1 MKSKIYLRFV
11 LLCGINILFTLVYAK
26 QDMLAD
32 YRPNF
37 SDYFVPAYLSHSDNP
52 FNSMNI
58 NVTAATLDIGDGALD
73 LVAGDEIG
81 IFDGSVCVGA
91 GVVET
96 TISNDNILTIAVSAQ
111 DSDWPAGIGFTAGS
125 TISYHFWDAS
135 AGIETIGVTAAYLQG
150 DEVFNPLGSSYMTL
164 SARSCAYSDQET
176 CGDGS
181 CVADS
186 HDCPDEVTPGC
197 MTSTACNYNADA
209 TEDDGNC
216 VSVDGVCE
224 ECVDGVI
231 VDNDADDDGT
241 CNADEVAGCTDSHAC
256 NYDAAAE
263 FDDGSCA
270 TACDSCDDDGTLI
283 VNGALDGVCE
293 TCVNGFIV
301 DNDDDDDDE
310 CNLSSGYM
318 VSNIPTGFTITNIFP
333 NPFNPVTT
341 ISYGI
346 PENAAVKIL
355 IYNIVGEEIA
365 TLVNTYQ
372 TAGNHSVIWNA
383 DMQSGGMY
391 LVKMIA
397 GKHVNTKKL
406 MLIK

>member
-1 MKSKIYLRFV
+1 M
-11 LLCGINILFTLVYAK
+11 
-26 QDMLAD
+26 
-32 YRPNF
+32 
-37 SDYFVPAYLSHSDNP
+37 
-52 FNSMNI
+52 
-58 NVTAATLDIGDGALD
+58 
-73 LVAGDEIG
+73 DE
-81 IFDGSVCVGA
+81 A
-91 GVVET
+91 
-96 TISNDNILTIAVSAQ
+96 
-111 DSDWPAGIGFTAGS
+111 
-125 TISYHFWDAS
+125 
-135 AGIETIGVTAAYLQG
+135 
-150 DEVFNPLGSSYMTL
+150 
-164 SARSCAYSDQET
+164 
-176 CGDGS
+176 
-181 CVADS
+181 
-186 HDCPDEVTPGC
+186 
-197 MTSTACNYNADA
+197 ACNYNADA
-209 TEDDGNC
+209 TEDDGSC
-216 VSVDGVCE
+216 VSVDGVCQTCE
-224 ECVDGVI
+224 DGVI

-270 TACDSCDDDGTLI
+270 TACYSCDDDGTLI

-372 TAGNHSVIWNA
+372 TPGNHSVIWNA